1 MKPNV
6 SIALNALADQAE
18 ASLRDYLADYPT
30 FLADLADNRR
40 SREMAQTVAVD
51 VLAVLSECWETPVEN
66 RLNVVTAR
74 LLAWQRITET

>member
-6 SIALNALADQAE
+6 SIALNALADRAE

-40 SREMAQTVAVD
+40 SREMAQYVAVD
-51 VLAVLSECWETPVEN
+51 CLATLSEIWSTSVEN
-66 RLNVVTAR
+66 RLTMLTAR
-74 LLAWQRITET
+74 LLAWQRLTDQ